1 MTSGLSIG
9 KTCEILDVC
18 ESYIYKLIKRGQLE
32 AIGKTPMTIAP
43 SSVISKIC
51 SDYPFLKTNM
61 FSTLDYTVKRE
72 AIDGTFR

>member
-1 MTSGLSIG
+1 MNNGLSVD
-9 KTCEILDVC
+9 KACQILNVC

-32 AIGKTPMTIAP
+32 ALGKTPVTIAP